1 MTSTVCITCWR
12 LRLTGGTLG
21 ASTFTLPT
29 CRVLDL
35 HPCRVPGAR
44 RMSDKFED
52 ISEDGAL
59 EVKGTR
65 AKDIGARRDY
75 MQDVQDVQ
83 DVRQKEHGW

>member
-1 MTSTVCITCWR
+1 
-12 LRLTGGTLG
+12 
-21 ASTFTLPT
+21 
-29 CRVLDL
+29 
-35 HPCRVPGAR
+35 
-44 RMSDKFED
+44 MSDKFED